1 MKRIFI
7 DILNHVDRVPNLDE
21 MLKKEYTHSA
31 ELKEKGI
38 LNHMFVKSD
47 NTGAYLVVTAD
58 DIDKAKELI
67 TTFPMYA
74 YFEKVDYSYIDDEF

>member
-1 MKRIFI
+1 MKRIVI
-7 DILNHVDRVPNLDE
+7 DRRNHVDRVPELDE
-21 MLKKEYTHSA
+21 MLKREYTHSA
-31 ELKEKGI
+31 ELKERGMI
-38 LNHMFVKSD
+38 NPMFVKGD
-47 NTGAYLVVTAD
+47 NTGAMLVMTAD